1 MNRLLPFAMILSLM
15 LLACSEDEGNFAP
28 AIEQRDSLPILKS
41 RGVSTLIS
49 DSGIIRY
56 KIIAEEWYIY
66 DRRNPSFWA
75 FEKGL
80 FLEQFDEEYHVKA
93 FVNADTAYY
102 YDKVELWELRG
113 RVLVKNLKGETFK
126 TSLLYWDQ
134 RKHELYSD
142 RFMEIKGETQEL
154 SGYDFRS
161 DERMTRYSIHSS
173 KGAFPMG
180 EDKPATPKPDAQTMA
195 EYADTTQLST
205 TTPSQ
210 TGATNKPTHA
220 GTDNKKPKAQ
230 PNVKH
235 GQPVN
240 KTAPKNAPKVTGT
253 PQSAPNKPRT
263 VEQMKQQR

>member
-1 MNRLLPFAMILSLM
+1 MNRYLPLVILLPLLM
-15 LLACSEDEGNFAP
+15 LACSEDEGNFAP

-102 YDKVELWELRG
+102 YDRQELWELRG

-134 RKHELYSD
+134 KKHELYSD
-142 RFMEIKGETQEL
+142 RYMEIKGETQEL

-180 EDKPATPKPDAQTMA
+180 EDKPVTPKPDAQTMA
-195 EYADTTQLST
+195 EYADTTQSPQT
-205 TTPSQ
+205 TVNTNPVPSQ
-210 TGATNKPTHA
+210 NPRNTNLNNRPQLPNNGTHTPA
-220 GTDNKKPKAQ
+220 S
-230 PNVKH
+230 
-235 GQPVN
+235 
-240 KTAPKNAPKVTGT
+240 T
-253 PQSAPNKPRT
+253 PQPGHQVSKGNQNSNAAPNKPRT
-263 VEQMKQQR
+263 IKEINK

>member
-1 MNRLLPFAMILSLM
+1 MSRLLPLTLILTLV
-15 LLACSEDEGNFAP
+15 LLSCNEDEGNYAP
-28 AIEQRDSLPILKS
+28 AIEMRDSLPILKS

-80 FLEQFDEEYHVKA
+80 FLQQFDEQYHVKA

-102 YDKVELWELRG
+102 YDRQELWELRG

-142 RFMEIKGETQEL
+142 QYMEIKGETQEL

-180 EDKPATPKPDAQTMA
+180 EDKPAVTPQPDAQVMA
-195 EYADTTQLST
+195 EYADTTQRNDST
-205 TTPSQ
+205 ATRTASRPSAPVK
-210 TGATNKPTHA
+210 GTNTKPA
-220 GTDNKKPKAQ
+220 
-230 PNVKH
+230 NVK
-235 GQPVN
+235 N
-240 KTAPKNAPKVTGT
+240 KTAT

-263 VEQMKQQR
+263 VQQLEQKR

>member
-1 MNRLLPFAMILSLM
+1 MKRLLPFLLLTSML
-15 LLACSEDEGNFAP
+15 LLACSEEEGEYAP
-28 AIEQRDSLPILKS
+28 AIDQRDSMPILKS

-93 FVNADTAYY
+93 FVSADTAFY
-102 YDKVELWELRG
+102 YDKMELWELRG

-154 SGYDFRS
+154 SGYNFRS

-180 EDKPATPKPDAQTMA
+180 EDKPVTPQPDARTMA
-195 EYADTTQLST
+195 EYADTTATSAATST
-205 TTPSQ
+205 
-210 TGATNKPTHA
+210 
-220 GTDNKKPKAQ
+220 
-230 PNVKH
+230 
-235 GQPVN
+235 
-240 KTAPKNAPKVTGT
+240 
-253 PQSAPNKPRT
+253 SAPNKPRT
-263 VEQMKQQR
+263 VEELKNNTTK

>member
-1 MNRLLPFAMILSLM
+1 MRKLLPLAMLLSLLM
-15 LLACSEDEGNFAP
+15 LACGEDEGNFAP

-80 FLEQFDEEYHVKA
+80 FLEQFDEKYHVKA

-102 YDKVELWELRG
+102 YDRKELWELRG

-134 RKHELYSD
+134 KKHELYSD

-173 KGAFPMG
+173 KGAFPLG
-180 EDKPATPKPDAQTMA
+180 EDKPATPKPDAKTMA
-195 EYADTTQLST
+195 EYADTTQHT
-205 TTPSQ
+205 GAPAANNNNMVTTPRNSN
-210 TGATNKPTHA
+210 TGKVTPSTPKQPNRNVK
-220 GTDNKKPKAQ
+220 TDNRT
-230 PNVKH
+230 PN
-235 GQPVN
+235 
-240 KTAPKNAPKVTGT
+240 A
-253 PQSAPNKPRT
+253 APNKPRT
-263 VEQMKQQR
+263 VEQIKKQ

>member
-1 MNRLLPFAMILSLM
+1 MKRLIPFAMILSLA
-15 LLACSEDEGNFAP
+15 LLACSEDEGNYAP
-28 AIEQRDSLPILKS
+28 AIELRDSLPILKS

-93 FVNADTAYY
+93 FVNADTAFY
-102 YDKVELWELRG
+102 YDKQELWELRG

-142 RFMEIKGETQEL
+142 RYMEIKGETQEL

-180 EDKPATPKPDAQTMA
+180 EDKPAITPKPDARVMA
-195 EYADTTQLST
+195 EYADTTHRNDST
-205 TTPSQ
+205 ATRPDNPPTAPAKGKTTPPPI
-210 TGATNKPTHA
+210 T
-220 GTDNKKPKAQ
+220 
-230 PNVKH
+230 
-235 GQPVN
+235 
-240 KTAPKNAPKVTGT
+240 KNMPST

-263 VEQMKQQR
+263 VQQLEKKK